1 MKTVAEV
8 KAAKDL
14 ETMMNVVNNDPGH
27 IARAKANAKLV
38 NKVLFLPKQKG
49 CNVKWMPLK

>member
-38 NKVLFLPKQKG
+38 NKVPKQKG